1 VGRPK
6 VQLSRLYV
14 IGEGLRIKEMHNQ
27 KAFGLMRF
35 VVMMVFLSCILGS
48 AVGQEVALTF
58 DDLPSHGALPPEM
71 TRLELARK
79 IIATLK
85 AANAP
90 RVYGF
95 VNAIKLEQVPED
107 MAVLK
112 EWRSA
117 GYLLGNHTYSHMS
130 LNDNTVGSFEK
141 DIASNEPVLQSLMGN
156 EDWHWFRY
164 PFLWEGDTLEKRN
177 QVRAYLKDHG
187 YRVAQV
193 TLDFE
198 DYAWNEPY
206 ARCLAKNDQQ
216 AIGWLKSSYMSTA
229 AEYIEVDRKMSMM
242 LYGREIKHVM
252 LLHLGGFETVMLPQ
266 LLDLLKQKG
275 FKLVTLEEAESDPA
289 YENNP
294 DLPLKHGGS
303 SLEQMMEAKH
313 LKVPPVTLKPMKELA
328 AICR

>member
-1 VGRPK
+1 
-6 VQLSRLYV
+6 
-14 IGEGLRIKEMHNQ
+14 MHDQ
-27 KAFGLMRF
+27 KACGLVRF
-35 VVMMVFLSCILGS
+35 VLMTAFLSCVLGS
-48 AVGQEVALTF
+48 GVGQEVALTF

-71 TRLELARK
+71 TRLELAKK

-95 VNAIKLEQVPED
+95 VNAIKLEQVPD
-107 MAVLK
+107 DVSVLK

-130 LNDNTVGSFEK
+130 LNDNTVEAFEK
-141 DIASNEPVLQSLMGN
+141 DIARNEPVLQSLMGN

-177 QVRAYLKDHG
+177 AVRAYLKDRG

-206 ARCLAKNDQQ
+206 ARCVAKNDQQ
-216 AIGWLKSSYMSTA
+216 AMEWLKSSYMSTA
-229 AEYIEVDRKMSMM
+229 AEYIEVDRKMSIM
-242 LYGREIKHVM
+242 LYGHEVKHVM
-252 LLHLGGFETVMLPQ
+252 LLHLGGFETVMLPH
-266 LLDLLKQKG
+266 LLELLQQKG

-289 YENNP
+289 YQSNP
-294 DLPLKHGGS
+294 DLPLKYGGS
-303 SLEQMMEAKH
+303 LLEQMMEAKH
-313 LKVPPVTLKPMKELA
+313 LKVPPVMPKPMKELD

>member
-1 VGRPK
+1 V
-6 VQLSRLYV
+6 LLAALHA
-14 IGEGLRIKEMHNQ
+14 I
-27 KAFGLMRF
+27 A
-35 VVMMVFLSCILGS
+35 
-48 AVGQEVALTF
+48 AAQEVALTF
-58 DDLPSHGALPPEM
+58 DDLPAHGPLPPGM
-71 TRLELARK
+71 TRLDVAK
-79 IIATLK
+79 SIIATLK
-85 AANAP
+85 AAKAP
-90 RVYGF
+90 SVYGF
-95 VNAIKLEQVPED
+95 VNAVRLEQVPED

-130 LNDNTVGSFEK
+130 LNDNTVEAFEK

-177 QVRAYLKDHG
+177 QVRAYLKNRA

-206 ARCLAKNDQQ
+206 ARCVAKNDQQ

-229 AEYIEVDRKMSMM
+229 KEYIEVDRKMSMM
-242 LYGREIKHVM
+242 LYGREVKHVM

-266 LLDLLKQKG
+266 LLELLKQKG
-275 FKLVTLEEAESDPA
+275 FKLVTLE
-289 YENNP
+289 
-294 DLPLKHGGS
+294 
-303 SLEQMMEAKH
+303 
-313 LKVPPVTLKPMKELA
+313 
-328 AICR
+328 

>member
-1 VGRPK
+1 
-6 VQLSRLYV
+6 
-14 IGEGLRIKEMHNQ
+14 MHDQ
-27 KAFGLMRF
+27 KACGLVRF
-35 VVMMVFLSCILGS
+35 VLMTVFLSCTLGS

-71 TRLELARK
+71 TRLELAKK

-95 VNAIKLEQVPED
+95 VNAIKLEQVPD
-107 MAVLK
+107 DVSVLK

-130 LNDNTVGSFEK
+130 LNDNTVEAFEK
-141 DIASNEPVLQSLMGN
+141 DIARNEPVLQSLMGN

-177 QVRAYLKDHG
+177 AVRAYLKDRG

-206 ARCLAKNDQQ
+206 ARCVAKNDQQ
-216 AIGWLKSSYMSTA
+216 AMGWLKSSYMSAA

-242 LYGREIKHVM
+242 LYGHEVKYVM
-252 LLHLGGFETVMLPQ
+252 LLHLGGFETVMLPH
-266 LLDLLKQKG
+266 LLELLQQKG
-275 FKLVTLEEAESDPA
+275 FKLVTLEEAEGDPA
-289 YENNP
+289 YQSNP
-294 DLPLKHGGS
+294 DLPLKYGGS
-303 SLEQMMEAKH
+303 LLEQMMEAKH
-313 LKVPPVTLKPMKELA
+313 LKVPPVMPKPMKELDS
-328 AICR
+328 ICR